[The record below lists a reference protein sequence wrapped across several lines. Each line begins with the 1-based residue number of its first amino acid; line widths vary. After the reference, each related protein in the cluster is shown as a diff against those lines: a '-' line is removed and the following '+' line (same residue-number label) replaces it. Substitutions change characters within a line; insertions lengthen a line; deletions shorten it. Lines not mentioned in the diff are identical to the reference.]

1 MEKQAIKQTQS
12 NLDFLLSKQI
22 EMTGKIE
29 ALELLFN

>member
-1 MEKQAIKQTQS
+1 MEKHAIKKTQS

>member
-22 EMTGKIE
+22 EMTAKIE
-29 ALELLFN
+29 AIELLFN